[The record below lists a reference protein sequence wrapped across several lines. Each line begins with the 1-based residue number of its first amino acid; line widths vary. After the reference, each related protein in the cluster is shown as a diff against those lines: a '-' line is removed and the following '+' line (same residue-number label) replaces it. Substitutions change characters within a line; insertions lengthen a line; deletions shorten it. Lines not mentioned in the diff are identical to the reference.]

1 MLPCQSGRI
10 ASNLRCLCKSL
21 DCRAILS
28 KCNDFLVL
36 WKRRKSTMFI
46 LLQTLESRLSLQQF
60 VKILS
65 DWHNR
70 PQLRYNLARLQHN
83 CKFYTIDTPLVMV
96 VSLICGV
103 AAEVYGLFVH
113 VREEDMRAIHSLPIF
128 AKADSLHHNCL
139 NVFAIQAILVK
150 IA

>member
-1 MLPCQSGRI
+1 MLSFTRALLCPLTLFLRRHAFYDPNDRTLIELQVYFDGRI

-28 KCNDFLVL
+28 KCNNSLVL

-70 PQLRYNLARLQHN
+70 PQLRYNLARLQQN
-83 CKFYTIDTPLVMV
+83 CKFSTIVTHLVMV

-103 AAEVYGLFVH
+103 AAESTG
-113 VREEDMRAIHSLPIF
+113 
-128 AKADSLHHNCL
+128 CL
-139 NVFAIQAILVK
+139 RICGSRT
-150 IA
+150 